1 MPYPSASIP
10 SSPEKLFVGVPAG
23 EWCDADVWIGSPNTA
38 KVATLKLGLS
48 PLTAT
53 NGPESNIVYPML
65 SVLNVSLHS

>member
-1 MPYPSASIP
+1 M
-10 SSPEKLFVGVPAG
+10 PAG